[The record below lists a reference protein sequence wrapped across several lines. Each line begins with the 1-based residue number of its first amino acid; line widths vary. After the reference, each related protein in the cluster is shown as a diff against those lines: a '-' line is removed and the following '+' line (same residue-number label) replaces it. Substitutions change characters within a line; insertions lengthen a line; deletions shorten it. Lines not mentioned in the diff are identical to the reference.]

1 MEFDKNLYNAA
12 VVGENGE
19 MPDVA
24 FIVEAGCL
32 HAVEQRIA
40 DQKKEKSKSEL
51 VLPLMRDALNALV
64 AFSKRNAYDPSTD
77 RGLKEISLKPN
88 ERDQLIEKIKEIY
101 VHLSHQDRNQLSSL
115 IHHKAMNR

>member
-12 VVGENGE
+12 VIGENGD

-24 FIVEAGCL
+24 FIVEGNRL

-51 VLPLMRDALNALV
+51 VLPLMREALKALLKF
-64 AFSKRNAYDPSTD
+64 AQRNAYEPSTD

-88 ERDQLIEKIKEIY
+88 EQDQLIEKIKELY
-101 VHLSHQDRNQLSSL
+101 WHLSHKDRNQLCSL
-115 IHHKAMNR
+115 IHHPQ